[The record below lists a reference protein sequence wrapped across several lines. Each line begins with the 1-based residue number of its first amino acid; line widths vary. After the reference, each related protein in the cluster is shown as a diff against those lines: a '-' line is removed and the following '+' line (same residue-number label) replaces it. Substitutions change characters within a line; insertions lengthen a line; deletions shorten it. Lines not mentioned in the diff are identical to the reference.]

1 MPATP
6 DPRTAARAGLSAL
19 IVGVAIV
26 LAAVA
31 TSSGALFL
39 VGAAISG
46 LGFGPS
52 FAGVFRALTDMAD
65 PDRRAELV
73 SSVLTAAY
81 LAFSAPALAAGLAVT
96 QVGLRDTVEVYGV
109 SLIVVAAVA
118 LALTGRLDAVS
129 ARPVAGT
136 SLT

>member
-1 MPATP
+1 
-6 DPRTAARAGLSAL
+6 
-19 IVGVAIV
+19 
-26 LAAVA
+26 
-31 TSSGALFL
+31 
-39 VGAAISG
+39 
-46 LGFGPS
+46 
-52 FAGVFRALTDMAD
+52 MAD

-81 LAFSAPALAAGLAVT
+81 LAFSVPALAAGLAVT
-96 QVGLRDTVEVYGV
+96 QVGLEDTVVVYGV
-109 SLIVVAAVA
+109 TLIVVASVA